1 MTIRPATRQ
10 GVKPLIG
17 LYSESGCGKTMSGLL
32 LARGMA
38 GPSGKIVM
46 IDTESGRG
54 SLYADVIP
62 GGYDVLELT
71 EPFSPDRYAE
81 AIRTAEA
88 SGAAVIVVDSMTH
101 EWESMGG
108 VTDMAASIAR
118 GRADKYNREWDG
130 VVQFGDWK
138 LPKMEHAKFM
148 AKLLQSRC
156 PMVLCVRAKYKSRQ
170 VKGTEDMAEAGVIQR
185 SQIGKSVIVKDEF
198 TTPVQAEDF
207 IYEMTAHA
215 EILKDHSIN
224 LTKCSHPA
232 LRDCFPKEGPIT
244 VQTGEKVAQW
254 CQAGITKTNERKVD
268 PLAECKRVLW
278 AACKDAFGAKVTVPQ
293 AEQLLAGW
301 TVIPKGSRLAD
312 LTTVEQYQDA
322 IDKLAIVATERK
334 AAA

>member
-1 MTIRPATRQ
+1 MNIRPATRQ

-108 VTDMAASIAR
+108 VTDMAASIAK

-185 SQIGKSVIVKDEF
+185 SQTGKSVIVKDEF

-232 LRDCFPKEGPIT
+232 LRECFPKSGPIT
-244 VQTGEKVAQW
+244 VKTGENVAQW
-254 CQAGITKTNERKVD
+254 CQAGIVKPADDREALKKRLWSLVSPALKTKDVPSAEAKLREWKICD
-268 PLAECKRVLW
+268 KPLASL
-278 AACKDAFGAKVTVPQ
+278 T
-293 AEQLLAGW
+293 AG
-301 TVIPKGSRLAD
+301 D
-312 LTTVEQYQDA
+312 LKEA
-322 IDKLAIVATERK
+322 IDKCEIQLGIGAQA
-334 AAA
+334 